1 MEEALKVQAL
11 IMARSDFLDFLNLHN
26 SVAVADNSLYQSFQF
41 LQSEEKNLEKNQSL
55 IVITK

>member
-11 IMARSDFLDFLNLHN
+11 IMARSDFLDSLNLHN